1 VGEAMLAYVLADA
14 ILEKFGNDNWVEI
27 KKRVM
32 DYIEY
37 TKTEYRCVIL
47 RYIYYIH
54 DFIFIWR
61 IKMSRFIYAFL
72 FLMTLSFSYAQS
84 EFKFPKG
91 EYKQLVGKEF
101 LDFRMIDERGKV
113 VHLKDFIK
121 KGKPVVIVFWAIGD
135 APGTFEF
142 LPEFNKLYKK
152 YKDKVNFLAVLLSRS
167 TAKEVKEAKEEI
179 PLDIPVYLAYRE
191 AIERYKIAKIDVPY
205 IVLIKPDGV
214 IKRIMIRPESYTRYE
229 EPEQPLTSKKVR
241 SEIIAESIEK
251 LDSYIRE
258 LIGE

>member
-1 VGEAMLAYVLADA
+1 
-14 ILEKFGNDNWVEI
+14 
-27 KKRVM
+27 
-32 DYIEY
+32 
-37 TKTEYRCVIL
+37 
-47 RYIYYIH
+47 
-54 DFIFIWR
+54 
-61 IKMSRFIYAFL
+61 MSRFIYAFL

>member
-1 VGEAMLAYVLADA
+1 MLRFV
-14 ILEKFGNDNWVEI
+14 
-27 KKRVM
+27 
-32 DYIEY
+32 YI
-37 TKTEYRCVIL
+37 
-47 RYIYYIH
+47 
-54 DFIFIWR
+54 
-61 IKMSRFIYAFL
+61 FL
-72 FLMTLSFSYAQS
+72 FLMIFGFSYAQS

-91 EYKQLVGKEF
+91 EYKQLAGKEF

-142 LPEFNKLYKK
+142 LPEFNKLYRK

-167 TAKEVKEAKEEI
+167 TAKEVKEAKKEI

-214 IKRIMIRPESYTRYE
+214 IERIMIRPESYTRYE
-229 EPEQPLTSKKVR
+229 EPKQPLTSKKVR

-258 LIGE
+258 LLGE